1 MSRNVTSATTR
12 LGLPL
17 RRLSAEP
24 RRTEA
29 MDRPGRPAAPGAITL
44 DMLRPLV
51 RAKGLD
57 WGRDALAR
65 YNVGGFAKMSRKQ
78 RTALLAELTSVA
90 AINPT

>member
-1 MSRNVTSATTR
+1 
-12 LGLPL
+12 
-17 RRLSAEP
+17 
-24 RRTEA
+24 
-29 MDRPGRPAAPGAITL
+29 
-44 DMLRPLV
+44 MLRPLV

-90 AINPT
+90 AINQT